1 MIPCTLVKQ
10 NKYELSDIVKKF
22 GKSLTSSK
30 KLSPGQTKS
39 LVNIVRCRTAE
50 LGGHE
55 EACDNCGVVRYS
67 YNSCGDRH
75 CPKCQNNKQ
84 ALWIDKI
91 QKETLP
97 VKHYHVIFTV
107 PHSLNDIC
115 LWNDKLYYKILFKSV
130 WDTLR
135 TFGYTKYG
143 VETGAIAI
151 LHTWGQNLSLHPHIH
166 CIVPAAG
173 YSIDGKW
180 KNIGQNNY
188 LYNVKQLSSTFKGK
202 FLDGLKRKLSKL
214 GKMQGFNSQIQK
226 AYKSNWVV
234 YSEAPMS
241 NANHVIKYLGQ
252 YTHRTAISNQR
263 IIDVSENKVLFYA
276 KDYRDNATVK
286 KARLEGVEFL
296 RRFIQHI
303 LPKGF
308 VRIRRYGIY
317 NPTVKR
323 NLDLEF
329 GNELSAFEQ
338 ALEESQKAQ
347 VSHNNDI
354 HICPYCKKGN
364 MVVIRII
371 PRIRSP
377 AGHLPSI
384 LQSYFQ

>member
-1 MIPCTLVKQ
+1 VKK
-10 NKYELSDIVKKF
+10 NNFELSDIVKKF
-22 GKSLTSSK
+22 GEKLTTRK
-30 KLSPGQTKS
+30 KLSPGQTKT
-39 LVNIVRCRTAE
+39 LVNILRCRTAE

-55 EACDNCGVVRYS
+55 EVCDTCGTVRYS

-75 CPKCQNNKQ
+75 CPKCQSNKQ
-84 ALWIDKI
+84 ALWIEKL

-97 VKHYHVIFTV
+97 VKHFHVIFTV
-107 PHSLNDIC
+107 SHALNDIY
-115 LWNDKLYYKILFKSV
+115 LWNAKLYLKILFQTV

-143 VETGAIAI
+143 VETGAIAV

-166 CIVPAAG
+166 CIIPAAG

-180 KNIGQNNY
+180 KNIGENNY
-188 LYNVKQLSSTFKGK
+188 LYNVKQLSATFKGK
-202 FLDGLKRKLSKL
+202 FLDSLKRKLRKL
-214 GKMQGFNSQIQK
+214 DKLQGFDSQIQK
-226 AYKSNWVV
+226 SYKTAWVV
-234 YSEAPMS
+234 YSEASMA

-263 IIDVSENKVLFYA
+263 IIDVSGDKVLFYA

-286 KARLEGVEFL
+286 KARLKGVEFL

-323 NLDLEF
+323 NQGLEF
-329 GNELSAFEQ
+329 GNELSVFEQ
-338 ALEESQKAQ
+338 ALEERQKAE
-347 VSHNNDI
+347 VSHNNV
-354 HICPYCKKGN
+354 HICPYCKKGK

-371 PRIRSP
+371 PRTRSP
-377 AGHLPSI
+377 AEHLPSK

>member
-1 MIPCTLVKQ
+1 VRK
-10 NKYELSDIVKKF
+10 NKFELSDIVKKF
-22 GKSLTSSK
+22 GKELISRK
-30 KLSPGQTKS
+30 ALSPKQTKT

-55 EACDNCGVVRYS
+55 EVCDNCGVVKYS

-75 CPKCQNNKQ
+75 CPKCQSNKQ
-84 ALWIDKI
+84 ALWIEKI

-97 VKHYHVIFTV
+97 IKHFHVIFTV
-107 PHSLNDIC
+107 PHSLNAIC

-143 VETGAIAI
+143 VETGAIAV

-173 YSIDGKW
+173 YSLSGEW
-180 KNIGQNNY
+180 KNIAKNNF
-188 LYNVKQLSSTFKGK
+188 LYDVKQLRATFRGK
-202 FLDGLKRKLSKL
+202 FLDSLKRVLRKL
-214 GKMQGFNSQIQK
+214 GKLQGFNYQIQK
-226 AYKSNWVV
+226 AYETNWVV
-234 YSEAPMS
+234 HCEPPMTD
-241 NANHVIKYLGQ
+241 AKHVIKYLGQ

-263 IIDVSENKVLFYA
+263 IIDILNDEVHFYA

-286 KARLEGVEFL
+286 RAKLKGVEFL
-296 RRFIQHI
+296 RRFVQHI

-317 NPTVKR
+317 NTTVKR
-323 NLDLEF
+323 NFNLEF
-329 GNELSAFEQ
+329 GNELSVFEQ
-338 ALEESQKAQ
+338 ALEASQK
-347 VSHNNDI
+347 SDI
-354 HICPYCKKGN
+354 SEQNANHICPHCKKGK
-364 MVVIRII
+364 MIVIRII

-384 LQSYFQ
+384 LKSYCQ

>member
-1 MIPCTLVKQ
+1 VKK
-10 NKYELSDIVKKF
+10 NKFELSDIVKKF
-22 GKSLTSSK
+22 GEALTSRK
-30 KLSPGQTKS
+30 NLSPVQTKT

-55 EACDNCGVVRYS
+55 EVCDTCGTVRYS

-75 CPKCQNNKQ
+75 CPKCQSNKQ
-84 ALWIDKI
+84 ALWIEKL

-97 VKHYHVIFTV
+97 IKHFHVIFTV
-107 PHSLNDIC
+107 AHALNDIY
-115 LWNDKLYYKILFKSV
+115 LWDTKLYLKILFQTV

-173 YSIDGKW
+173 YTIDGKW
-180 KNIGQNNY
+180 KNIGENNY
-188 LYNVKQLSSTFKGK
+188 LYNVKQLSATFRGK
-202 FLDGLKRKLSKL
+202 FLDSLKRKLRKL
-214 GKMQGFNSQIQK
+214 NKLQGFDSQIQK
-226 AYKSNWVV
+226 SYKTDWVV

-241 NANHVIKYLGQ
+241 NVKHVIKYLGQ

-263 IIDVSENKVLFYA
+263 IIDVSGDEVLFYA

-286 KARLEGVEFL
+286 KARLKGAEFL

-323 NLDLEF
+323 NLSLEF
-329 GNELSAFEQ
+329 GNELSVFDK
-338 ALEESQKAQ
+338 ALEERQKAE
-347 VSHNNDI
+347 VSHNNV
-354 HICPYCKKGN
+354 HTCPYCKKGK
-364 MVVIRII
+364 MVVIRVI
-371 PRIRSP
+371 PRTRSP
-377 AGHLPSI
+377 AGHLPSK

>member
-1 MIPCTLVKQ
+1 VKK
-10 NKYELSDIVKKF
+10 NNFELSDIVKKY
-22 GKSLTSSK
+22 GKKLTSRK
-30 KLSPGQTKS
+30 KLSPKQTKT

-55 EACDNCGVVRYS
+55 EVCDNCGTVRYS

-75 CPKCQNNKQ
+75 CPKCQSNKQ
-84 ALWIDKI
+84 ALWIEKL

-97 VKHYHVIFTV
+97 IKHFHVIFTV
-107 PHSLNDIC
+107 PHALNDIY
-115 LWNDKLYYKILFKSV
+115 LWNTKLYLKILFQTV

-143 VETGAIAI
+143 VETGAIAV

-173 YSIDGKW
+173 YSINGKW
-180 KNIGQNNY
+180 KNIGENNY
-188 LYNVKQLSSTFKGK
+188 LYNVKQLSATFRGK
-202 FLDGLKRKLSKL
+202 FLDSLKRKLLKL
-214 GKMQGFNSQIQK
+214 DKLQGFDSQIQK
-226 AYKSNWVV
+226 SYKTDWVV
-234 YSEAPMS
+234 YSEASMT
-241 NANHVIKYLGQ
+241 NVKHVIKYLGQ

-263 IIDVSENKVLFYA
+263 IIDVSGDEVLFYA

-286 KARLEGVEFL
+286 KAKLKGEEFL

-317 NPTVKR
+317 NPIVKR
-323 NLDLEF
+323 NLSLEF
-329 GNELSAFEQ
+329 GNELSNFEQ
-338 ALEESQKAQ
+338 ALEVSQNAEI
-347 VSHNNDI
+347 SHQDNV
-354 HICPYCKKGN
+354 HICPYCKKGK

-371 PRIRSP
+371 PRTRSP